1 MSRTT
6 TQYQPKNRPRK
17 TTKVKGIYV
26 AGVAD
31 SKKRKLPENAEKI
44 N

>member
-6 TQYQPKNRPRK
+6 IHYQPKNKPRK
-17 TTKVKGIYV
+17 LQKPKGIYV
-26 AGVAD
+26 SGVAV